1 MGTETGI
8 WGGHSSGTMT
18 PPVDVGAPGAR
29 HERAPQPAGNT
40 LSDLFADLRKSRGR
54 VRTADLVGF
63 VRHLATL
70 LTAGL
75 SLSKCLLTLAKQF
88 EGTRI
93 GDVIGELVYDVEGGE
108 LLSSAMSLR
117 PEVFD
122 SLTVNIVRAGEA
134 GGTLPETLEQ
144 LADDMEKKQALR
156 RTVVGAMVYPA
167 IVVVIAS
174 GVVGFLL
181 LFVVPTFKDVY
192 EKMHLELPWITQ
204 LLLWTSRSAV
214 QYWWVPVGAGI
225 GLAAGWRPLMK
236 VESVRRQW
244 DSLALHVPL
253 FGTVRRKAITTR
265 FLSAFATLI
274 TSGVSVVEA
283 LRLMGGLV
291 DNVVVQQAVDDIR
304 QHVSRGGKMSE
315 PMARYADLFS
325 PMAIQM
331 VSVGEQTGALPE
343 AAQRTAEFLAE
354 DVEVRVKTLTTL
366 MEPLLTVGL
375 GVVVGTIA
383 LAIYLPMFDL
393 MKNVS
398 H

>member
-1 MGTETGI
+1 MRGL
-8 WGGHSSGTMT
+8 
-18 PPVDVGAPGAR
+18 VGK
-29 HERAPQPAGNT
+29 
-40 LSDLFADLRKSRGR
+40 LRKSRGR
-54 VRTADLVGF
+54 VRTADLVAF

-70 LTAGL
+70 LNAGL
-75 SLSKCLLTLAKQF
+75 SLSKCLLTLGKQF
-88 EGTRI
+88 EGAQL
-93 GDVIGELVYDVEGGE
+93 GEVVDGLVHDVEGGE
-108 LLSSAMSLR
+108 LMSSAMSLR

-122 SLTVNIVRAGEA
+122 TLTVNIVRAGEA
-134 GGTLPETLEQ
+134 GGTLPETLGQ

-167 IVVVIAS
+167 IVMVIAS

-181 LFVVPTFKDVY
+181 LFVVPTFEDVY
-192 EKMHLELPWITQ
+192 EKMHLDLPWITQ
-204 LLLWTSRSAV
+204 LLLWASRVMA
-214 QYWWVPVGAGI
+214 QWWWVPVVAGV
-225 GLAAGWRPLMK
+225 GLTAGWKPLMR
-236 VESVRRQW
+236 VEGVRRRW
-244 DSLALHVPL
+244 DVAMLHVPL

-265 FLSAFATLI
+265 FLSAFATLLG
-274 TSGVSVVEA
+274 SGVSVVES
-283 LRLMGGLV
+283 LRLMSGLV
-291 DNVVVQQAVDDIR
+291 DNTVVQQAITEIR
-304 QHVSRGGKMSE
+304 QHVSRGGRMSE

-331 VSVGEQTGALPE
+331 ISVGEETGALPE
-343 AAQRTAEFLAE
+343 AAQRTAEFLSQ